1 MGRYLEAEYMKS
13 RSLVDLIKT
22 MDSETLEDLFIF
34 PAEKLLEES
43 FALNLNTN
51 GYPYHWDGYF
61 KTRTDKKT
69 EFLKDYKLAT
79 VYLVNRMALNPHG
92 YKSQS
97 VGSASADYASAIPRE
112 CEILLRK
119 WGQQR
124 VVNRDGGPFRII
136 NKPYVSSNFNHPYI
150 RE

>member
-13 RSLVDLIKT
+13 RSLVDMIKT

-34 PAEKLLEES
+34 PAEKMLEET

-61 KTRTDKKT
+61 ANRADKKT
-69 EFLKDYKLAT
+69 EFLKDYKLAA

-92 YKSQS
+92 YANQS
-97 VGSASADYASAIPRE
+97 VGSASATYFNHIPRE

-119 WGQQR
+119 WGQPR
-124 VVNRDGGPFRII
+124 TVARDGGAFRAIH
-136 NKPYVSSNFNHPYI
+136 KPYVSNNLNQPYI